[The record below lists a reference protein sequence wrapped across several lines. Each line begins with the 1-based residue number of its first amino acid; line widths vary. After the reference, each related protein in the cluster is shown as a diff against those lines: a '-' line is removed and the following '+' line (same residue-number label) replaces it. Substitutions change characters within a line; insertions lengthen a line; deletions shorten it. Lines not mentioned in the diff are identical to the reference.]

1 MQQETLFLIDG
12 YAVAYRQYFGLPL
25 ASFTAPDGTPTNA
38 VFGFTRILMDILE
51 KERPHYL
58 AVSFDMGM
66 SGRDAL
72 YEAYKGTREKMPD
85 ELQIQVDYIQA
96 LVRAFNIPILALDGY
111 EADDIIGT
119 VTQQALAQKVGV
131 RIITGDRDLL
141 QLLTDNVTVQLPDRS
156 ESVDVVYDVARFI
169 EKYGIQ
175 PPQLVDLKALMG
187 DASDNIPGVKGIG
200 EKTAQKLLADFG
212 SLDGIYENLTLIKG
226 AVQSKLADGREMA
239 YLSQRLATIRRDVP
253 IMLTLRDCVS
263 HDYSPDGVLAIFDK
277 LNFRTLRNRL
287 LRMHTPQ
294 QNQTLF
300 GHDDFSDEVNPNED
314 FRAPSHAY
322 ETFETVIVRDA
333 AGLAALVERL
343 NTARL
348 IAFDTETTSLNS
360 MAADL
365 VGISLAV
372 DSETGYYIP
381 LTHANA
387 RQLDTQTVLDALR
400 PSLTNP
406 QIPKIAHNADFD
418 YVMLLRYGIDVT
430 PITFDTMIAEWV
442 LDSQSK
448 NLNLKNLVYSRLKG
462 EDGRALFMPQIDTLI
477 GSGKTQVTFDHVP
490 IDQAAPYA
498 AADAVMA
505 ARLMPQQQAELE
517 RDNLMSVYQTL
528 ELPLIPVIASIE
540 RAGVVLDTAWLA
552 EMSRMLADKLA
563 QLEQE
568 VYQVS
573 DGIGT
578 FNLNSPKQLSDVLF
592 SKLKLPTKG
601 VKKTTQGYSTDA
613 ATLDALYD
621 LHPIIPKLVE
631 YRELAKLKGTYVDA
645 LPQLINP
652 FTGRLHTS
660 YNQTGTS
667 TGRLSS
673 SDPNLQNIPIRT
685 EIGREVRR
693 AFVAPTGKLLLA
705 VDYSQ
710 IELRILAHFSRDET
724 LLEAFARGDDIHKAT
739 AAAVFDIPLDAVT
752 NAQRSFA
759 KRVNFGLIYGM
770 GAFRLARDSALTL
783 AEANAFIERYFAR
796 LPRVQAYLNETK
808 RLAREPQGLTTLFGR
823 RRLFPALVSGKAN
836 RQVLQAEERAAINM
850 PIQGSAADIIKRAMI
865 NVHDALKASKLGAVM
880 TLQVH
885 DELVLEVPEN
895 EIDETCALVVE
906 QMENAY
912 PLDPPLRV
920 NAEAGPNWRD
930 MA

>member
-1 MQQETLFLIDG
+1 MPHETLFLIDG
-12 YAVAYRQYFGLPL
+12 YAVAYRQFFGLPL

-38 VFGFTRILMDILE
+38 VFGFTRILLDILE

-66 SGRDAL
+66 SGRDTL

-85 ELQIQVDYIQA
+85 ELAVQVDYIQA
-96 LVRAFNIPILALDGY
+96 IVRALNIPILALEGY

-119 VTQQALAQKVGV
+119 VTQQALAQNVAV

-141 QLLTDNVTVQLPDRS
+141 QLLTEDVTVQLPDRG
-156 ESVDVVYDVARFI
+156 ESVDVVYDVARFV
-169 EKYGIQ
+169 EKYAIQ

-187 DASDNIPGVKGIG
+187 DTSDNIPGVKGIG
-200 EKTAQKLLADFG
+200 EKTAQKLLSDFG
-212 SLDGIYENLTLIKG
+212 DLNGVYDNLALIKG
-226 AVQSKLADGREMA
+226 SVQSKLTDGRTMA
-239 YLSQRLATIRRDVP
+239 YLSRQLAEIRRDVP
-253 IMLTLRDCVS
+253 IALNLRDCLA
-263 HDYSPDGVLAIFDK
+263 HDYTLDEVLAIFDK

-287 LRMHTPQ
+287 LSMNTPQ

-300 GHDDFSDEVNPNED
+300 SDDNSGDDFL
-314 FRAPSHAY
+314 APSHAY
-322 ETFETVIVRDA
+322 ETFKTVIVRDA
-333 AGLAALVERL
+333 AALAALVERL
-343 NTARL
+343 NSASV

-372 DSETGYYIP
+372 DGETGYYIP
-381 LTHANA
+381 LGHVDT
-387 RQLDTQTVLDALR
+387 RQLNTQNVLDALR
-400 PSLTNP
+400 SALTNP

-418 YVMLLRYGIDVT
+418 YVMLARYGVDVT

-442 LDSQSK
+442 LDSISK
-448 NLNLKNLVYSRLKG
+448 NLNLKNLVYARLKD

-477 GSGKTQVTFDHVP
+477 GSGKTQITFDRVP

-505 ARLMPQQQAELE
+505 ARIMPQQQVELE
-517 RDNLMSVYQTL
+517 RDGLLSVYQTL
-528 ELPLIPVIASIE
+528 EMPLIPVIASME

-552 EMSRMLADKLA
+552 EMSHMLADKLA

-573 DGIGT
+573 GGLGA

-592 SKLKLPTKG
+592 SKLGLPTKG

-613 ATLDALYD
+613 ATLESLYD
-621 LHPIIPKLVE
+621 LHPIIPKLIE

-652 FTGRLHTS
+652 FTGRLHTK

-710 IELRILAHFSRDET
+710 IELRILAHLSRDET
-724 LLEAFARGDDIHKAT
+724 LLEAFARGEDIHKAT

-752 NAQRSFA
+752 YEQRSFA

-808 RLAREPQGLTTLFGR
+808 RLARDPQGLKTLFGR
-823 RRLFPALVSGKAN
+823 RRIFPALVSGKAN

-865 NVHDALKASKLGAVM
+865 DLHHALKSSNLGAVM

-885 DELVLEVPEN
+885 DELVLEVPED
-895 EIDETCALVVE
+895 EIDATRALVVDV
-906 QMENAY
+906 MENAY
-912 PLDPPLRV
+912 PLDPALRV
-920 NAEAGPNWRD
+920 NAEVGRNWRD